1 MRKYVRPVP
10 LYLRTP
16 RDRDPYWSPPT
27 GWRKMS
33 WAWDDPEITDAKA
46 LAGSPLKG
54 HVIVDVDDKKAS
66 KGGPYVRKFS
76 PQDRLSVARWLRK
89 EGELVAS
96 YHSKTW
102 PDDPL
107 HGHWVFKSSTAKLA
121 RRNFHDSGER
131 IRPNEDWVWLL
142 TPEGYRPKKRKP
154 LRSLAD
160 AVGKMMRDSD
170 AGELGGLNNLANE
183 WAYYLAKQ
191 GASQKDL
198 RALHGRKHR
207 RTVESA
213 WEKAQEDLEDEK
225 SSARPE
231 EMFVSARDLKRG
243 PSPKPDLLDLIRS
256 DGRTILAGDPETFK
270 SWVVMYL
277 AAGHCRNGGV
287 VLYVD
292 ADMSE
297 RQMSN
302 RLDLMGVGDIALER
316 VYGYDWRT
324 NDNFEAAMQRFRE
337 KVGDGP
343 LLTIMDSGTNLG
355 SGVDERAW
363 ETFLEENNW
372 HELCALGGMVLIE
385 HLGKRDKSSSRGSVG
400 KKATVD
406 LELLTRG
413 TFRPDEGWVEAEE
426 GEPENLPEGRLKVK
440 IGRDRDRLHRGNKA
454 LDLIWTGDQR
464 LLVKSLG
471 DDKSNVEILKDMSKK
486 EKEDA
491 ARKEVYQ
498 KITDLIDAGLSYS
511 EAAKRTGTDKS
522 KVQRAVAARIKAR
535 ENLMKDRIRG
545 RKEPPTEAG
554 GSSPSTHN

>member
-27 GWRKMS
+27 GWKKMS
-33 WAWDDPEITDAKA
+33 WAWDDPEITNAKA

-66 KGGPYVRKFS
+66 KGGQYVRKFS

-107 HGHWVFKSSTAKLA
+107 HGHWVFKSPTAKLA

-131 IRPNEDWVWLL
+131 IRPDVDWVWLL

-154 LRSLAD
+154 FRSLAD

-213 WEKAQEDLEDEK
+213 WEDGVKARKDEK
-225 SSARPE
+225 SSVRPE

-243 PSPKPDLLDLIRS
+243 RPR
-256 DGRTILAGDPETFK
+256 
-270 SWVVMYL
+270 
-277 AAGHCRNGGV
+277 
-287 VLYVD
+287 
-292 ADMSE
+292 
-297 RQMSN
+297 
-302 RLDLMGVGDIALER
+302 
-316 VYGYDWRT
+316 
-324 NDNFEAAMQRFRE
+324 
-337 KVGDGP
+337 GP
-343 LLTIMDSGTNLG
+343 I
-355 SGVDERAW
+355 
-363 ETFLEENNW
+363 
-372 HELCALGGMVLIE
+372 C
-385 HLGKRDKSSSRGSVG
+385 
-400 KKATVD
+400 
-406 LELLTRG
+406 
-413 TFRPDEGWVEAEE
+413 
-426 GEPENLPEGRLKVK
+426 
-440 IGRDRDRLHRGNKA
+440 
-454 LDLIWTGDQR
+454 WT
-464 LLVKSLG
+464 
-471 DDKSNVEILKDMSKK
+471 
-486 EKEDA
+486 
-491 ARKEVYQ
+491 
-498 KITDLIDAGLSYS
+498 
-511 EAAKRTGTDKS
+511 
-522 KVQRAVAARIKAR
+522 
-535 ENLMKDRIRG
+535 
-545 RKEPPTEAG
+545 
-554 GSSPSTHN
+554 